1 MYLAC
6 LFKQNL
12 HKVVNK
18 KEDKMEAVINCA
30 AYSEGRRVGTIGIN
44 DVNHVL
50 KQQDKFVWIGLHEP
64 SEEVLKEVQQEFEL
78 HDLAIEDAHRAHQRP
93 KFETYGDI
101 LFIVLRTAQMNHL
114 HHRTDFGETH
124 FFVGNNFIVTVRHG
138 SSLSY
143 AEVRSR
149 CESTPQLL
157 GKGPGFALYAVMDSI
172 VDQYFP
178 VIDALEEE
186 LVALEE
192 KIFAEQSRRETTVE
206 IYQLKRELMEVKRA
220 ISPLIEIC
228 NRLMRFDLKVIP
240 EDTRPY
246 FRDIYDH
253 VIRINE
259 MVDNARELLST
270 ALDANFSLISISQN
284 EVSKRFAGWAAIIG
298 VPTMIAGIYGMN
310 FKFMPELNWSFGY
323 PIILTLTLG
332 SCVLLYLLFKR
343 SGWL

>member
-1 MYLAC
+1 
-6 LFKQNL
+6 
-12 HKVVNK
+12 
-18 KEDKMEAVINCA
+18 MEAVINCA
-30 AYSEGRRVGTIGIN
+30 AYSEGRRVGNIGIN
-44 DVNHVL
+44 DINHVL
-50 KQQDKFVWIGLHEP
+50 KQPDRFVWVGLHEP
-64 SEEVLKEVQQEFEL
+64 SEGVLKEVQQEFEL
-78 HDLAIEDAHRAHQRP
+78 HDLAVEDAHRAHQRP
-93 KFETYGDI
+93 KLETYGDI
-101 LFIVLRTAQMNHL
+101 LFIVLRTAQMNYV
-114 HHRTDFGETH
+114 HRHIDFGETH

-138 SSLSY
+138 SSLAY
-143 AEVRSR
+143 TEVRSR
-149 CESTPQLL
+149 CESTPHLL

-186 LVALEE
+186 LVTVEE

-332 SCVLLYLLFKR
+332 SCVLLYFLFKR